1 MWLPAH
7 YTTAMDHTICCYR
20 CGTSLAALSL
30 PLSRQDQCPECSNY
44 LHVCK
49 MCVFFDVRVPKQCRE
64 DDAEE
69 VTEKARLN
77 FCEWFKPSE
86 SAFDDK
92 GKAEE
97 DQAISAL
104 EALFD
109 D

>member
-1 MWLPAH
+1 
-7 YTTAMDHTICCYR
+7 
-20 CGTSLAALSL
+20 
-30 PLSRQDQCPECSNY
+30 
-44 LHVCK
+44 
-49 MCVFFDVRVPKQCRE
+49 MCTLFDGRVPGQCRE

-77 FCEWFKPSE
+77 FCEWFVPSE
-86 SAFDDK
+86 SAFDSK
-92 GKAEE
+92 GKSEE

>member
-1 MWLPAH
+1 
-7 YTTAMDHTICCYR
+7 
-20 CGTSLAALSL
+20 
-30 PLSRQDQCPECSNY
+30 
-44 LHVCK
+44 
-49 MCVFFDVRVPKQCRE
+49 MCTYYDVRVPKQCRE

-77 FCEWFKPSE
+77 FCEWFEPSE

-92 GKAEE
+92 SKAEE
-97 DQAISAL
+97 DQAYSAL

>member
-1 MWLPAH
+1 
-7 YTTAMDHTICCYR
+7 
-20 CGTSLAALSL
+20 
-30 PLSRQDQCPECSNY
+30 
-44 LHVCK
+44 
-49 MCVFFDVRVPKQCRE
+49 MCTYFDARVARHCRE

-92 GKAEE
+92 SKGEE
-97 DQAISAL
+97 DLAISAL

>member
-1 MWLPAH
+1 MW
-7 YTTAMDHTICCYR
+7 R
-20 CGTSLAALSL
+20 
-30 PLSRQDQCPECSNY
+30 
-44 LHVCK
+44 K
-49 MCVFFDVRVPKQCRE
+49 MCTFFDVRVPKQCRE

-77 FCEWFKPSE
+77 FCEWFKPSG

-97 DQAISAL
+97 DQAISAF